1 MEQYLSLWPTFL
13 EGFRVTLLLLAVS
26 GVLALVLGTLIAA
39 MRISP
44 VGALRTFAAF
54 WTEIARNT
62 PLTLVFIF
70 TTFVMPMLGVRM
82 PFILLA
88 FIALTYYTSPFI
100 AEALRSGI
108 NGVPVGQAEAARSI
122 GLGFGQTVSLVVLP
136 QAFRMT
142 IPPLINVFIALT
154 KNTSVA
160 GGFFVLEL
168 FGDDPSA
175 RERQREHRH
184 PDPPHRCCPLSRHH
198 DSARAPRRGARETL
212 RGAAMSGSSVLFD
225 APGPRA
231 RRLSLILSIVSG
243 VSDPRRPGLGDHD
256 AGGAARIGRDHPS
269 RHVRSAAGGISS
281 PIPIVWGVLGRGVVA
296 TLQAAAVAAVGAIA
310 LGIVLLAAAELA
322 HRVDSRAHQ
331 RW

>member
-1 MEQYLSLWPTFL
+1 MEQLWSLMPTFF
-13 EGFRVTLLLLAVS
+13 EGFRVTLLLLAVA
-26 GVLALVLGTLIAA
+26 GVLSLILGTLIAA

-44 VGALRTFAAF
+44 VAALRGFAAF

-70 TTFVMPMLGVRM
+70 TMYVLPMLGVRL
-82 PFILLA
+82 PFLILA
-88 FIALTYYTSPFI
+88 FVALTYYTSPFV

-168 FGDDPSA
+168 FGTTRQLANDNGNIVIQILITAALLYLVITVPLGFLA
-175 RERQREHRH
+175 GRLERRWVVQR
-184 PDPPHRCCPLSRHH
+184 
-198 DSARAPRRGARETL
+198 
-212 RGAAMSGSSVLFD
+212 
-225 APGPRA
+225 
-231 RRLSLILSIVSG
+231 
-243 VSDPRRPGLGDHD
+243 
-256 AGGAARIGRDHPS
+256 
-269 RHVRSAAGGISS
+269 
-281 PIPIVWGVLGRGVVA
+281 
-296 TLQAAAVAAVGAIA
+296 
-310 LGIVLLAAAELA
+310 
-322 HRVDSRAHQ
+322 
-331 RW
+331 